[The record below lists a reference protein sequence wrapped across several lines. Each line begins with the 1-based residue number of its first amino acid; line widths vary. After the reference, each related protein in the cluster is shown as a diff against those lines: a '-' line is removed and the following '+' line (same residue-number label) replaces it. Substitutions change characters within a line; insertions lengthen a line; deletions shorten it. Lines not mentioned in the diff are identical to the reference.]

1 MSPPTVL
8 ALGGVDPVMAGCDVR
23 EPVKAGEL
31 AITSDLR
38 GNPLSHATGTVGP
51 SVSRGKVDEVSLD
64 QKFNEK
70 HPNFGALTS
79 HQPIATTVSD
89 TDMNTPVLEP
99 LLQIN
104 LLPETCMNTP
114 VSEPSVE
121 CGKAPLQ
128 TDEKIAREHDECD
141 LFLKCHVSV
150 LLRFSFSKLCQRAA
164 TFEPCAIQLGVLLLQ
179 LLLVSPR
186 DGAKIRKWIGEQVF
200 QTSTSPTRVRDLLPL
215 PLPPAG
221 AALKLMDQCEVTDVG
236 LLIATS
242 STLHESKKVR
252 RQQAKKTLLE
262 GCKQIWR
269 VVIVIVLNGLNS
281 NWVYPPTCK
290 ARLSEP

>member
-1 MSPPTVL
+1 MRSYSL
-8 ALGGVDPVMAGCDVR
+8 NM
-23 EPVKAGEL
+23 
-31 AITSDLR
+31 TSV
-38 GNPLSHATGTVGP
+38 T
-51 SVSRGKVDEVSLD
+51 
-64 QKFNEK
+64 
-70 HPNFGALTS
+70 
-79 HQPIATTVSD
+79 
-89 TDMNTPVLEP
+89 
-99 LLQIN
+99 
-104 LLPETCMNTP
+104 
-114 VSEPSVE
+114 
-121 CGKAPLQ
+121 
-128 TDEKIAREHDECD
+128 

-186 DGAKIRKWIGEQVF
+186 DGAKIRKWISEQVF

-236 LLIATS
+236 LLRATS
-242 STLHESKKVR
+242 STLHESKKFR

-269 VVIVIVLNGLNS
+269 VIIVIVLNGLNS

-290 ARLSEP
+290 ARLSEPQEAAMGNINRWIDAFCANPMTSHKLPEFSALVKSKTIDLCR